1 MRNSHFLFA
10 GTAKAGTTSIYEYLN
25 QHPQVHIPVKE
36 TFYFLKEVYTD
47 FSLGYPAQRAEE
59 DLILN
64 EADYRKLY
72 PEDPEKIHG
81 EIGTGYLYHHR
92 TSIPLIQKTLGKDVK
107 ILIILRNPVQR
118 AYSSYMHFVKDVHE
132 RLSFEDSLKKEEERK
147 KLKYDFMWFH
157 RDLGLYAD
165 QVEAFLKAF
174 NQVKILITEE
184 FADNPEEGMKDIFE
198 FLEIDPDVKLN
209 FEKVYNKS
217 GQPKSKGL
225 QRLIT
230 QENVIKK
237 TLRPAF
243 RKLYSKEKREKIRKR
258 VKNMN
263 ISGYRSMDPKIEA
276 KLKDFYQED
285 VRKLEKLIG
294 RPLVK
299 WGFDE

>member
-1 MRNSHFLFA
+1 MRNSHFLFV
-10 GTAKAGTTSIYEYLN
+10 GTAKAGTTSVYEYLN

-36 TFYFLKEVYTD
+36 TFYFLKAVYTD
-47 FSLGYPAQRAEE
+47 FSLGYPAQRAQE
-59 DLILN
+59 DLVLK
-64 EADYRKLY
+64 EARYRKLY
-72 PEDPEKIHG
+72 PEDHEKIHG

-92 TSIPLIQKTLGKDVK
+92 ESIPLIRDTLGKEVK
-107 ILIILRNPVQR
+107 ILIILRNPVER

-132 RLSFEDSLKKEEERK
+132 TLTFEESLKMEEERK
-147 KLKYDFMWFH
+147 RLGYDFMWFH

-165 QVEAFLKAF
+165 QVEAYLNSFSH
-174 NQVKILITEE
+174 VKILISEE
-184 FADNPEEGMKDIFE
+184 FAENPVKGMKEIFE

-230 QENVIKK
+230 QENLIKK

-263 ISGYRSMDPKIEA
+263 ISGYRSMDPKTEVE
-276 KLKDFYQED
+276 LTDFYRQD
-285 VRKLEKLIG
+285 VKKLEMLIG
-294 RPLVK
+294 RPIEK
-299 WGFDE
+299 WGFDK